1 MRPFG
6 SDARNRKCT
15 NDKTHARLAITSA
28 RWKAASAV
36 YCANVLRPDLDEAGK
51 RKLANDIL
59 TLGDSQD
66 RTIPKRRISP
76 AAVEEM
82 FFRQSQ
88 CIHPNCPLLL
98 FSKQL
103 AEELNAFWGEGE

>member
-1 MRPFG
+1 MTRSKRG
-6 SDARNRKCT
+6 SREA
-15 NDKTHARLAITSA
+15 LLVITSA

-59 TLGDSQD
+59 TLGDNQD
-66 RTIPKRRISP
+66 REMPKRRITP

-88 CIHPNCPLLL
+88 CIHPKCPLLL
-98 FSKQL
+98 FSEQL
-103 AEELNAFWGEGE
+103 AEELNTFFEE